1 MRNYVAL
8 IMDIE
13 KSRAYVTED
22 RIELQKYMSYCIDML
37 NELFIENIE
46 HDVIFSAGDEL
57 QGLFND
63 TSLLAFEN

>member
-37 NELFIENIE
+37 NELLNRYPSLFACN
-46 HDVIFSAGDEL
+46 VIKTGKNKSRYWCG
-57 QGLFND
+57 
-63 TSLLAFEN
+63 